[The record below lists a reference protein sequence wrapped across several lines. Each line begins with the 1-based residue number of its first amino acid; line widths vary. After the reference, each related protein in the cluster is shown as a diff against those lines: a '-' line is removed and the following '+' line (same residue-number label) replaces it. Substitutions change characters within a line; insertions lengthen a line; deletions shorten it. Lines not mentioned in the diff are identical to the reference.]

1 VPGAGG
7 RVTTVLAGALA
18 GMVMGV
24 LSLAPMTILVSNL
37 VLQSPSLRRRLAEG
51 VSLTLLTLA
60 ATVAIT
66 VAWAILGVI
75 LGMAYYV
82 VSTQVPGPGLLS
94 PNAFFT
100 LVMLL
105 AALAF
110 PLAVS
115 AVARRWAWQGVALGA
130 LFAGVFGW
138 LLPYLAQ

>member
-1 VPGAGG
+1 
-7 RVTTVLAGALA
+7 
-18 GMVMGV
+18 MGV
-24 LSLAPMTILVSNL
+24 LSLAPVTILVSNL
-37 VLQSPSLRRRLAEG
+37 VMGSPSLRRRLREG

-60 ATVAIT
+60 ATVVIT
-66 VAWAILGVI
+66 VAWAILGVV
-75 LGMAYYV
+75 LSVAYDW
-82 VSTQVPGPGLLS
+82 VSRHIPGPGLLS

-115 AVARRWAWQGVALGA
+115 AVARRWAWPGVALGV

>member
-1 VPGAGG
+1 M
-7 RVTTVLAGALA
+7 TTVLAGAIA

-24 LSLAPMTILVSNL
+24 LSLAPVTILVSNL
-37 VLQSPSLRRRLAEG
+37 VIGSPSLRRRLREG

-75 LGMAYYV
+75 LGLAYYW
-82 VSTQVPGPGLLS
+82 VSRQVPGPGLLS

-100 LVMLL
+100 VVVLL

-115 AVARRWAWQGVALGA
+115 AVTRRWTWPGVALGA

>member
-1 VPGAGG
+1 M
-7 RVTTVLAGALA
+7 TTVLAGAIA

-24 LSLAPMTILVSNL
+24 LSLAPVTILVSNL
-37 VLQSPSLRRRLAEG
+37 VIGSPSLRRRLQEG

-60 ATVAIT
+60 ATAAIT

-75 LGMAYYV
+75 LGLAYFW
-82 VSTQVPGPGLLS
+82 VSRYVPGPGLLS

-100 LVMLL
+100 VVVLL

-115 AVARRWAWQGVALGA
+115 AVTRRWAWPGVALGA

-138 LLPYLAQ
+138 LLPYLAE